1 MIEPS
6 MVRYVSAA
14 LYVGWTLALLGAVQ
28 LKRPAARR
36 YCYPFVAVVGIAVAA
51 VGLRGAGIGT
61 VSVGAGEVILP
72 QLVGDYVA
80 YPLLFGF
87 AAFVAGASRRYV
99 GFVVATI
106 AVMRAAYEGANLFDG
121 AVGLAGTATVVGGYL
136 LLVWL
141 YFGPV
146 AAAARRQ
153 PPRRALFYRKTRNLV
168 LFVFGILIA
177 WAMLQLFGV
186 FDAFTQAVTLEYIDF
201 VLRVGFAA
209 FVIANAETL
218 VGEGDN
224 GDDGGGDTDAIGRVG
239 VDTAPDSETRDATTS
254 D

>member
-6 MVRYVSAA
+6 TVRYVSAA
-14 LYVGWTLALLGAVQ
+14 LYVGWALALLGAVR
-28 LKRPAARR
+28 LKRPASRR
-36 YCYPFVAVVGIAVAA
+36 YCYPFVAVVGIAVVA
-51 VGLRGAGIGT
+51 VGLRGAGIGAIPI
-61 VSVGAGEVILP
+61 GAGEVDIP

-87 AAFVAGASRRYV
+87 AAFVAGASRRYI

-106 AVMRAAYEGANLFDG
+106 VVMRAAYEAANLFDG
-121 AVGLAGTATVVGGYL
+121 TVGLAGTATVVAGYA

-168 LFVFGILIA
+168 LFVFGILIS
-177 WAMLQLFGV
+177 WAMLQLFGA

-201 VLRVGFAA
+201 ILRVGFAG

-218 VGEGDN
+218 LDDEGGSDARREGD
-224 GDDGGGDTDAIGRVG
+224 GTDSG
-239 VDTAPDSETRDATTS
+239 TATVPTAD
-254 D
+254 